1 MFGSPIGETYAEILF
16 VTTVD
21 QQARVSL
28 MDSFKL
34 MEMPMPTHEPLD
46 ATPPQELITFV
57 TIKVYVYDFADQG
70 DSIIPGR

>member
-1 MFGSPIGETYAEILF
+1 
-16 VTTVD
+16 
-21 QQARVSL
+21 

-46 ATPPQELITFV
+46 ATPPQLITFV
-57 TIKVYVYDFADQG
+57 IIKVYAYDLDYQG